1 MNYMKLVSADRLKD
15 CLLLEGNLGH
25 HCSNCNEQFYEDFFY
40 PRETPCLSSEK
51 YKPFKYCPYCG
62 AKMEEKV
69 YE

>member
-1 MNYMKLVSADRLKD
+1 MVQNNEIDKMPESETINRIVEER
-15 CLLLEGNLGH
+15 
-25 HCSNCNEQFYEDFFY
+25 CSNCNEQFYEDFFY
-40 PRETPCLSSEK
+40 PRETPCIGSEK